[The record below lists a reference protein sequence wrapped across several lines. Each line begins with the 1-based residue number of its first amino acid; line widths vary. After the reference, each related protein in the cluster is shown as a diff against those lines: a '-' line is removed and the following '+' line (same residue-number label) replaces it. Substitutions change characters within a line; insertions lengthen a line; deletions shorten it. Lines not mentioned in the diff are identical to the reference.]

1 MFAFPFF
8 LKIAKDGSVFTWGR
22 AVRGQ
27 LGREPEPQDH
37 PKSVNLN
44 APGQSTFDINI
55 KFYYFGLRPDLIF
68 RVYERAQRG
77 IFDAFFIYISP
88 FK

>member
-1 MFAFPFF
+1 M
-8 LKIAKDGSVFTWGR
+8 KIAKDGSVFTWGR

-44 APGQSTFDINI
+44 APGQSKFAMNI
-55 KFYYFGLRPDLIF
+55 KFYCFYWRPVISSC
-68 RVYERAQRG
+68 VYERR
-77 IFDAFFIYISP
+77 IFDACFINIST